1 MNELQIR
8 IKRLR
13 KVMLILVILDFSG
26 YFLTEYQA
34 VFAGLLFGMA
44 FGYLNIGFMA
54 RRVNQV
60 AQEALL
66 YEEGKNFRM
75 PSSKPFFSFGIGS
88 NCYSGCIFTGN
99 RNQCDCTDYRIDDTC
114 RCHNHRCFIVS
125 NQLIMSR
132 KRGDCSGTWGS
143 IW

>member
-75 PSSKPFFSFGIGS
+75 PSSKPFFRLALAAIVIAVAFLQGTEINVIALIIGLMTHVVV
-88 NCYSGCIFTGN
+88 II
-99 RNQCDCTDYRIDDTC
+99 IDVLLFQT
-114 RCHNHRCFIVS
+114 N
-125 NQLIMSR
+125 
-132 KRGDCSGTWGS
+132 
-143 IW
+143 